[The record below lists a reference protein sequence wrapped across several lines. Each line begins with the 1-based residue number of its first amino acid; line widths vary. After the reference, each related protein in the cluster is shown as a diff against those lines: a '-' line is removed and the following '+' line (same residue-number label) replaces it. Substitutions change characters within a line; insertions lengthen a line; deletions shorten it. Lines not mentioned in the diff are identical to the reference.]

1 MLQRKRKR
9 GDGTRTIE
17 LAKLT
22 AEFLYLAADLEA
34 LNPEAARIL
43 GRAALDLQRLGGS
56 ASIRNEESRLVA
68 GPVAM
73 RH

>member
-1 MLQRKRKR
+1 MQRKRKR
-9 GDGTRTIE
+9 EDGARTVE

-22 AEFLYLAADLEA
+22 AEFLYLAADLES

-43 GRAALDLQRLGGS
+43 TRAALDLQRMAEAKTTWNHGPSMTAGYLG
-56 ASIRNEESRLVA
+56 
-68 GPVAM
+68 M

>member
-9 GDGTRTIE
+9 ADGARTVE

-43 GRAALDLQRLGGS
+43 SRAALDLQRLAGS
-56 ASIRNEESRLVA
+56 KVA
-68 GPVAM
+68 WDKGSNLAAGYLGM

>member
-9 GDGTRTIE
+9 TNGTGTVE
-17 LAKLT
+17 LARLT

-43 GRAALDLQRLGGS
+43 SRAALDLQRLTGPASGWDKGS
-56 ASIRNEESRLVA
+56 TLAVGSF
-68 GPVAM
+68 AM

>member
-9 GDGTRTIE
+9 ADGTRTIE

-22 AEFLYLAADLEA
+22 AEFLYLAADLET

-43 GRAALDLQRLGGS
+43 GRAALDLQRVGGS
-56 ASIRNEESRLVA
+56 TNNWNRGSRLAV
-68 GPVAM
+68 GSFAM